1 MIAARLLLCAAA
13 LALLATTPAW
23 SEEILVL
30 NRTFIEKFKNRLTIE
45 AKYIVDAAHKKPN
58 PADKDGDM
66 HVAGRS
72 PDIGLAVVAEIQN
85 AKDAPEA
92 VKIVRDVEGSNKQ
105 INVEGVWRIWPEHGG
120 DKTHDQITGAG
131 PKFTGIGPT
140 NPPHVFEIHP
150 VLKVEN
156 EDVRSTLKPIEG
168 FEPKNARDAFTR
180 YEHGFFEIS
189 ATPKAKRV
197 TMRMRMVGFNYVEF
211 VMRVNKR
218 FKRESDGEFLSASVL
233 TLDDELLVHDRR
245 IGFVAGTAPDE
256 KQKALKEG
264 ECIRILGIPR
274 VDLAL
279 VSWRINNASKKPDV
293 LKWGMPYEII
303 AVGVFDDQPRECGDE

>member
-1 MIAARLLLCAAA
+1 MPGRILLGAVA
-13 LALLATTPAW
+13 LALLAATPAS

-30 NRTFIEKFKNRLTIE
+30 NRSFIEKFKNRLTID

-58 PADKDGDM
+58 PKDKDGDM

-85 AKDAPEA
+85 AAEAPEA
-92 VKIVRDVEGSNKQ
+92 VKIVRDVEGSSKQ
-105 INVEGVWRIWPEHGG
+105 INIQGVWRIWPEHGG
-120 DKTHDQITGAG
+120 DKTHNQVSGAG
-131 PKFTGIGPT
+131 PKFTGKGPT

-150 VLKVEN
+150 VLQVEN

-189 ATPKAKRV
+189 GTPKAKRV

-211 VMRVNKR
+211 VMKVNKR
-218 FKRESDGEFLSASVL
+218 FKRESDGEFLSASIL

-245 IGFVAGTAPDE
+245 VGFVAGTAADE
-256 KQKALKEG
+256 KQKGLKEG

-279 VSWRINNASKKPDV
+279 VSWRVDNAPKKPDV

-303 AVGVFDDQPRECGDE
+303 AVGVFDDKPREECGDE